1 MPTNKQIEDL
11 KELLL
16 TEQGQV
22 SNRIQ
27 EDKETV
33 LEKSEREASE
43 ELSTYDNHPGDL
55 GTELFEKERDMAL
68 TTHAETQS
76 EKIGEALNAIENG
89 SYGRCKTCGED
100 IPYERLEAVPTTLY
114 CVEHTPKQPSTRN
127 RPVEEEVLIP
137 SPGDHFENRRSNEI
151 NDKEDSFAEV
161 ARFGT
166 SETPSDFTKDTANY
180 DDLYE
185 TEDDTDGFPEKYEGY
200 LGNDIDGKNRK
211 AYPTTH
217 QEHEEETLDQEN
229 IESKLGDIP
238 FKEKDSYVDSK
249 KK

>member
-1 MPTNKQIEDL
+1 MATNKQIEHL
-11 KELLL
+11 KDILL
-16 TEQGQV
+16 TEQEQAA
-22 SNRIQ
+22 NRIQ
-27 EDKETV
+27 QDKETV
-33 LEKSEREASE
+33 IQKSEREASE

-55 GTELFEKERDMAL
+55 GTELFEQERDMAL
-68 TTHAETQS
+68 TNHAETQS
-76 EKIGEALNAIENG
+76 EKINEALQAIEEG
-89 SYGRCKTCGED
+89 SYGKCKTCGED

-114 CVEHTPKQPSTRN
+114 CVEHTPKQQSTID
-127 RPVEEEVLIP
+127 RPVEEEILIP
-137 SPGDHFENRRSNEI
+137 SQGDHFENRRSNEI

-166 SETPSDFTKDTANY
+166 SETPSDFTKDTASY

-185 TEDDTDGFPEKYEGY
+185 TEDDTDGFPETYEGY

-211 AYPTTH
+211 AYPTNH

-238 FKEKDSYVDSK
+238 YKEKDSYVDSK

>member
-1 MPTNKQIEDL
+1 MATNKQIEHL
-11 KELLL
+11 KDMLL
-16 TEQGQV
+16 TEQEQA

-27 EDKETV
+27 QDKETV
-33 LEKSEREASE
+33 IEKSEREASE
-43 ELSTYDNHPGDL
+43 ELSSYDNHPGDL

-68 TTHAETQS
+68 TTHAESQS
-76 EKIGEALNAIENG
+76 EKISEALNAIEDG
-89 SYGRCKTCGED
+89 SYGRCKTCGGD

-114 CVEHTPKQPSTRN
+114 CVEHTPKQQSTRD
-127 RPVEEEVLIP
+127 RPVEEEILIP
-137 SPGDHFENRRSNEI
+137 SQGDHFENRRSNEI

-211 AYPTTH
+211 AYPTNH
-217 QEHEEETLDQEN
+217 QEHEEELLDKEN
-229 IESKLGDIP
+229 KESKLGDIP
-238 FKEKDSYVDSK
+238 YREKDSYLDK
-249 KK
+249 K